1 MQPAAPEFGS
11 WNIRV
16 NTIHPGAIEGT
27 GMFLIPESEHADL
40 FQAQPL
46 QRPGRREEVSGLLLF
61 LLSDQSSYVTGHEHV
76 VDGGR
81 TVW

>member
-1 MQPAAPEFGS
+1 
-11 WNIRV
+11 
-16 NTIHPGAIEGT
+16 
-27 GMFLIPESEHADL
+27 MFQIPESQFEEL
-40 FQAQPL
+40 FKMQPL
-46 QRPGRREEVSGLLLF
+46 SRPGQREEVSGLVLF

>member
-1 MQPAAPEFGS
+1 
-11 WNIRV
+11 
-16 NTIHPGAIEGT
+16 
-27 GMFLIPESEHADL
+27 MFQIPESQFEKL
-40 FQAQPL
+40 FQSQPL
-46 QRPGRREEVSGLLLF
+46 RRPARREEISGLVMF